1 MLNIHLQY
9 ERKNKMRSENLEKQK
24 LWKKLKKGA
33 TKLGKSGVYES
44 IILYYTL
51 KKNGLPFKAKMI
63 ILVALSYYVWAIDF
77 IPDLAA
83 IIGIGLLDD
92 VIAIA
97 WAHKYIMAHTNAEIR
112 EKGKVKME
120 SLFDSAHT

>member
-1 MLNIHLQY
+1 M
-9 ERKNKMRSENLEKQK
+9 EKQK
-24 LWKKLKKGA
+24 LWRKLKHGA

-51 KKNGLPFKAKMI
+51 NKKGLPARAKMI
-63 ILVALSYYVWAIDF
+63 ILVALSYYVWSIDF

-97 WAHKYIMAHTNAEIR
+97 WAHRYIMVHTDAEIR
-112 EKGKVKME
+112 KKGKAKME
-120 SLFDSAHT
+120 SLFKTARA

>member
-1 MLNIHLQY
+1 M
-9 ERKNKMRSENLEKQK
+9 EKQK
-24 LWKKLKKGA
+24 LWKKLKNGA

-51 KKNGLPFKAKMI
+51 KKNGLPAKAKLI
-63 ILVALSYYVWAIDF
+63 ILIALSYYVWSIDF

-97 WAHKYIMAHTNAEIR
+97 WAHRYIMVHTDAEIR

-120 SLFDSAHT
+120 SLFGSAHA

>member
-1 MLNIHLQY
+1 M
-9 ERKNKMRSENLEKQK
+9 EKQK

-33 TKLGKSGVYES
+33 IKLGKSGVYES

-51 KKNGLPFKAKMI
+51 KKDELPAKAKI
-63 ILVALSYYVWAIDF
+63 ITLAALSYYVWSIDF

-83 IIGIGLLDD
+83 FIGIGLLDD

-97 WAHKYIMAHTNAEIR
+97 WAHRYIMVHTDAEIR
-112 EKGKVKME
+112 KKGKAKME
-120 SLFDSAHT
+120 SLFRTAHT

>member
-1 MLNIHLQY
+1 M
-9 ERKNKMRSENLEKQK
+9 ERQK
-24 LWKKLKKGA
+24 LWKKLNEGA

-51 KKNGLPFKAKMI
+51 KKNGLPTKAKII
-63 ILVALSYYVWAIDF
+63 ILAALSYYVWSIDF

-92 VIAIA
+92 AIAIA
-97 WAHKYIMAHTNAEIR
+97 WAHRYIMVHTNAEIR

-120 SLFDSAHT
+120 SLFGATHA